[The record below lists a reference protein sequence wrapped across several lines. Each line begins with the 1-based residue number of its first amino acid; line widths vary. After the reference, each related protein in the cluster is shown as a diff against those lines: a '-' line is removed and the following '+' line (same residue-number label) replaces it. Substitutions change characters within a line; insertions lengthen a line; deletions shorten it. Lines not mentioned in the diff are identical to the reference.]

1 MKLMGDNN
9 DGMACLTHVAQHCK
23 QLVCLLGCE
32 DGCGLVQ
39 NQDIHPAVQKLY
51 DLHSLLLGYG
61 HGVYLL
67 VRIQLK
73 PVFGC
78 QLIDFGGHS
87 LHVQHFPS
95 GQSQDNVLSRCQNIH
110 QLEMLVNHADT
121 QSKGV
126 LRRTNGNLLS
136 VYEYLPFIRV
146 VDTGNH
152 VHKGGLSASV
162 LTQDGQDFPPFH
174 RQAYLVV
181 GSYLAEPFCDIF
193 QFNCV
198 FFAHPANLRSLYL
211 ALLHC
216 LVEKSGARYEWLRF
230 YSL

>member
-1 MKLMGDNN
+1 
-9 DGMACLTHVAQHCK
+9 
-23 QLVCLLGCE
+23 
-32 DGCGLVQ
+32 
-39 NQDIHPAVQKLY
+39 
-51 DLHSLLLGYG
+51 
-61 HGVYLL
+61 
-67 VRIQLK
+67 
-73 PVFGC
+73 
-78 QLIDFGGHS
+78 
-87 LHVQHFPS
+87 
-95 GQSQDNVLSRCQNIH
+95 
-110 QLEMLVNHADT
+110 MLVNHADT

-162 LTQDGQDFPPFH
+162 LTQDGQDFPPFY

>member
-1 MKLMGDNN
+1 MVSAASAMPPR
-9 DGMACLTHVAQHCK
+9 THPPEREWQSP
-23 QLVCLLGCE
+23 LS
-32 DGCGLVQ
+32 
-39 NQDIHPAVQKLY
+39 AV
-51 DLHSLLLGYG
+51 
-61 HGVYLL
+61 
-67 VRIQLK
+67 
-73 PVFGC
+73 
-78 QLIDFGGHS
+78 
-87 LHVQHFPS
+87 
-95 GQSQDNVLSRCQNIH
+95 
-110 QLEMLVNHADT
+110 
-121 QSKGV
+121 
-126 LRRTNGNLLS
+126 S
-136 VYEYLPFIRV
+136 VP
-146 VDTGNH
+146 DTGNH

-162 LTQDGQDFPPFH
+162 LTQDGQDFPPFY